1 MRPGRSTD
9 SKLTSSD
16 ARLRLILITNTMNQP
31 RRPPGILSYGMLLVL
46 VTIAAGAV
54 HAASSADTNRV
65 PGVVIHHSPQSSGI
79 YIGSP
84 SLAVLPSG
92 DYVASHDEFGPK
104 STEHQRAISH
114 VYRSSDR
121 GQSWQRVATI
131 NGAFWSTLFTHADS
145 LYLIGADK
153 HHGNAVIRR
162 SKDGGRTWTEP
173 RDRRSGLL
181 RDDGQ
186 YHCAPVPVLEHRGRL
201 WRGMERRD
209 PPVGWGVNYR
219 AGMLSVAADADLLDA
234 DQWTFATFLPSNT
247 NWNQGDFGAWLEG
260 NAVVAP
266 NGELVDVL
274 RVQTRSP
281 DEKAAI
287 VRVIDEG
294 RTMRFDPESG
304 FVPFPGGAKK
314 VTIRWD
320 DRASLYWAL
329 ATIIPEPFRAPGPGS
344 TRNTL
349 ALTASPD
356 LRAWTVRCILLHHP
370 DTAKH
375 GFQYPD
381 WLFDGEDI
389 IAVVRTAFDDGLGG
403 ARNNHDANFLTFHR
417 ITGFRRLTPA
427 DSVPIQTPR

>member
-1 MRPGRSTD
+1 VS
-9 SKLTSSD
+9 
-16 ARLRLILITNTMNQP
+16 
-31 RRPPGILSYGMLLVL
+31 LVL
-46 VTIAAGAV
+46 IALFADGI
-54 HAASSADTNRV
+54 HAASNAATNRV

-84 SLAVLPSG
+84 SLAVLAGG

-114 VYRSSDR
+114 VYRSADR
-121 GQSWQRVATI
+121 GQSWQRIATI
-131 NGAFWSTLFTHADS
+131 NGAFWSTLFTRGES
-145 LYLIGADK
+145 LYLVGADK

-162 SKDGGRTWTEP
+162 SNDGGRTWTEP

-181 RDDGQ
+181 RNDGQ
-186 YHCAPVPVLEHRGRL
+186 YHCAPVPVVEHRGRL

-266 NGELVDVL
+266 DGELVDVL

-281 DEKAAI
+281 DERAAI
-287 VRVIDEG
+287 VRVIDDG
-294 RTMRFDPESG
+294 RTMSFDPDRV

-314 VTIRWD
+314 FTIRWD

-329 ATIIPEPFRAPGPGS
+329 AS
-344 TRNTL
+344 TTPTPQTTASRTPIG
-349 ALTASPD
+349 ALTARTSSPSSA
-356 LRAWTVRCILLHHP
+356 RPSTTAW
-370 DTAKH
+370 A
-375 GFQYPD
+375 
-381 WLFDGEDI
+381 
-389 IAVVRTAFDDGLGG
+389 ART
-403 ARNNHDANFLTFHR
+403 T
-417 ITGFRRLTPA
+417 TTTPT
-427 DSVPIQTPR
+427 S